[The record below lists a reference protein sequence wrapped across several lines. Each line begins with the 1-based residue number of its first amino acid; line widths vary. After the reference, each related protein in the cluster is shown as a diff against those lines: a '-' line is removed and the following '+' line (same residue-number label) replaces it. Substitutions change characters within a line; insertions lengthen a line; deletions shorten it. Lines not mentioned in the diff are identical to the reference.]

1 MSSTPLTTTPPPAR
15 ALLRQIGALAVPTTA
30 LSMLQVGA
38 QLIETVLAARQGT
51 AALAGW
57 AVMLPFVL
65 LLAQMSTGA
74 MGGGVVAAVARALG
88 AGQRDEASA
97 LVLHALLI
105 ATAGGLLFAVG
116 VSLAAAPLL
125 LAVAGADAAR
135 AAAPY
140 AWWLFGVGAIPAWWT
155 NTLASV
161 LRGGGQHALAAR
173 ILALQ
178 WLALPALSWLL
189 AEPMGAGLTGV
200 GLAFAGV
207 NGVAAAVMLGVVR
220 RGRAGF
226 VPSWRTRPSR
236 GLFMRILQV
245 GAVASGLAALS
256 NLTTIIVTSQLR
268 HLGPA
273 TVAAYGI
280 AARLEFLIIPLAWGV
295 GSSLTA
301 LVGGAVGAGDWARAR
316 RTAWLGGGL
325 TFATTAVIGL
335 TVGALPTQFARLFT
349 QDAEVVAMAARALR
363 YTGPAFGGFGLG
375 MTMYFAAM
383 GARRMG
389 APVLAGLARLGIATG
404 GGWLLANGTGG
415 AGGWAGMGPEGH
427 FLGVALGIS
436 AYGLICAWGVRPG
449 VWCAPSSV
457 GGGLQSRLPAA

>member
-1 MSSTPLTTTPPPAR
+1 MPITHPPASAATPSTR
-15 ALLRQIGALAVPTTA
+15 VLLRQIGALAVPTTA
-30 LSMLQVGA
+30 LSMLQVAA
-38 QLIETVLAARQGT
+38 QLVETVLAARQGT

-88 AGQRDEASA
+88 ARQREEASA

-116 VSLAAAPLL
+116 VSLAALPLL
-125 LAVAGADAAR
+125 SAVAGDAAAR

-189 AEPMGAGLTGV
+189 AEPLGGGLTGL
-200 GLAFAGV
+200 GLAFALA
-207 NGVAAAVMLGVVR
+207 NGVAAGVMLGVVR
-220 RGRAGF
+220 HGRAGF

-236 GLFMRILQV
+236 ELFVRILQV
-245 GAVASGLAALS
+245 GAVASGLAALA
-256 NLTTIIVTSQLR
+256 NLTTVIVTSQLR

-316 RTAWLGGGL
+316 RTAWLGGTL
-325 TFATTAVIGL
+325 TFGTTALIGL
-335 TVGALPTQFARLFT
+335 TVGALPELFARLFT
-349 QDAEVVAMAARALR
+349 HDADVVAMAARALR
-363 YTGPAFGGFGLG
+363 YTGPAFGAFGLG

-404 GGWLLANGTGG
+404 GGWLLANGL
-415 AGGWAGMGPEGH
+415 GGWVGMGPEGH
-427 FLGVALGIS
+427 FLGVALGIA
-436 AYGLICAWGVRPG
+436 AYGVISSAGVRPA
-449 VWCAPSSV
+449 VWRAPHSR
-457 GGGLQSRLPAA
+457 GGP